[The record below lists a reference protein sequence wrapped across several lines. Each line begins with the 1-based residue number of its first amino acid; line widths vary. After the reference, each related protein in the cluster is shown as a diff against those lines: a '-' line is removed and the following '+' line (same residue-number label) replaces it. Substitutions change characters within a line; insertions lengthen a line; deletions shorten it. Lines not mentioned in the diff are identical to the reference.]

1 MDDRQFK
8 LLLFA
13 DDIVIMAQDEGDMQR
28 MLDMAYECSQSMRF
42 QFNARKC
49 KVMRSGKERT
59 TWKMGG
65 EVIQEVQSFTYLGV
79 EFGRRVG
86 WNEMKESVGE

>member
-1 MDDRQFK
+1 M
-8 LLLFA
+8 
-13 DDIVIMAQDEGDMQR
+13 G
-28 MLDMAYECSQSMRF
+28 
-42 QFNARKC
+42 
-49 KVMRSGKERT
+49 SGKERT

-86 WNEMKESVGE
+86 WKEMKEKVLEPNALKSKC

>member
-1 MDDRQFK
+1 
-8 LLLFA
+8 
-13 DDIVIMAQDEGDMQR
+13 MAQDEGDMQR

-42 QFNARKC
+42 QFNAQEC

-59 TWKMGG
+59 TWRMGG

-79 EFGRRVG
+79 DELDGRR
-86 WNEMKESVGE
+86 